1 MVYTEGKQSEVTY
14 TNWNVQY
21 WRNGLGQ
28 RSKTIRSNRYK
39 LERVVLRCG
48 LDVPGASKHESNT
61 IDNTFR
67 IIYNMTLTNKVF
79 CTEYKIFQQ
88 FSLIILC
95 LFNTILVDVPK
106 TSTSLKSF
114 MGKYFQCFKLLDKF
128 SHRNQNMIDININST
143 VEAFIEINI
152 LISEAAIQ
160 RCS

>member
-1 MVYTEGKQSEVTY
+1 M
-14 TNWNVQY
+14 
-21 WRNGLGQ
+21 
-28 RSKTIRSNRYK
+28 
-39 LERVVLRCG
+39 VLRCG

-79 CTEYKIFQQ
+79 CTEHKIFQQ